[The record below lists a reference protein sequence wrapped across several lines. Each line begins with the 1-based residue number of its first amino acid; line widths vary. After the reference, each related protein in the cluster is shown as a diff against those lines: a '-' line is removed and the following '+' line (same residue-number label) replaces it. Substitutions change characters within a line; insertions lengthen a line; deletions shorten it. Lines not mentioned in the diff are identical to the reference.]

1 MLASRAS
8 PLNSGDKRWRD
19 CTNFQCDCC
28 ASAAASEST
37 SMNLVTLLNE
47 REDAATRR
55 AVVEGKVQWSVLDR
69 ALEVG
74 SEKHRWQLSEI
85 VWAEVRGNG
94 QATISD
100 HAAVCYERPVIRA
113 AEAIEGRPA
122 LPSMRAWKEFHQKQF
137 EALTEGRHRGRST
150 NAGRIPA
157 GPWNSST
164 PRCWTRQRRLSRVGH
179 PAANG
184 TRGRRVSWRQ
194 SAGASQARTLRQ
206 EVEPRHWHGAR
217 GERREDGRAHA
228 ERGHGQNPPTLPLRN
243 LQGHRGY

>member
-122 LPSMRAWKEFHQKQF
+122 LPSMRAWREFH
-137 EALTEGRHRGRST
+137 RGDSSHCRTFVST
-150 NAGRIPA
+150 RDA
-157 GPWNSST
+157 SSVSGGCGT
-164 PRCWTRQRRLSRVGH
+164 P
-179 PAANG
+179 
-184 TRGRRVSWRQ
+184 
-194 SAGASQARTLRQ
+194 SAPFDTIWHITSGFRAMPTLR
-206 EVEPRHWHGAR
+206 GI
-217 GERREDGRAHA
+217 
-228 ERGHGQNPPTLPLRN
+228 
-243 LQGHRGY
+243 